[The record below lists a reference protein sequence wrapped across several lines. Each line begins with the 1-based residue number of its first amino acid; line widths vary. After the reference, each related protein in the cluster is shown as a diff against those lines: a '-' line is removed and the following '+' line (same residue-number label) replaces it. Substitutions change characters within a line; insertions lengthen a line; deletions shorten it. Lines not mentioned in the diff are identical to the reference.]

1 MGNNIDQP
9 YSTSGKLSHPG
20 NCFAARYHLRGKL
33 WVPKTRFFSDVY
45 EETVAAN
52 QAESLGLL
60 LQRSLKE
67 NARLMKILQEE
78 RRVEQERQL
87 ENCQTAAA
95 QGRKSSR
102 RHRPAVKVLYL
113 AMRNSCTY

>member
-1 MGNNIDQP
+1 MREAMGSEDE
-9 YSTSGKLSHPG
+9 
-20 NCFAARYHLRGKL
+20 
-33 WVPKTRFFSDVY
+33 VFSDVY

-102 RHRPAVKVLYL
+102 RQRPAVKVLYL
-113 AMRNSCTY
+113 AMRNSCTSRAEVKSSFVSHGF

>member
-1 MGNNIDQP
+1 MGSEDD
-9 YSTSGKLSHPG
+9 
-20 NCFAARYHLRGKL
+20 
-33 WVPKTRFFSDVY
+33 VFSDVY

-52 QAESLGLL
+52 QAESLGLI

-67 NARLMKILQEE
+67 NARLMKILQEDREE

-102 RHRPAVKVLYL
+102 RQRPAVKVLYL